1 MSSKFS
7 HLLGSGKLIQNRT
20 EEIMHNNPA
29 LYENWISRTPLGR
42 LGHPAEI
49 AGAAVFL
56 LSDQSRFM
64 TGAEMLI
71 DGGYSAI

>member
-1 MSSKFS
+1 
-7 HLLGSGKLIQNRT
+7 
-20 EEIMHNNPA
+20 MHNNPA

-56 LSDQSRFM
+56 LSDHSRFM